1 MRSRFAV
8 LLFAAALFSQRS
20 HAEDWKPIT
29 QEDLKYTEPGVSAVI
44 LYESEE
50 ADDTHSSR
58 QRYRRI
64 KILSEEGKK
73 YATVGIPYDRGYIN
87 IGQIRARTIRPDGT
101 IVPFDGKVYEKTVV

>member
-8 LLFAAALFSQRS
+8 LLFTVALFSQGS

-29 QEDLKYTEPGVSAVI
+29 PEDLKYTEPGVSAVI

-58 QRYRRI
+58 QKYVRI
-64 KILSEEGKK
+64 KVLSEEGKK
-73 YATVGIPYDRGYIN
+73 YATVEIPYNRGSVT
-87 IGQIRARTIRPDGT
+87 IGQIRARTIRPDG
-101 IVPFDGKVYEKTVV
+101 